1 MMSTNKYKY
10 LGVLVDQTANLNE
23 HFCSVFKKASDRL
36 RLLKKIRHCLAMDA
50 AQSVYKCMIVPLLTY
65 SSIVTFNLNATQ
77 TARVQ
82 NLQDRA
88 TRTIKSG
95 ESAHLKVPDLMNL
108 AKFQTCLLVKQCMDM
123 NTCSNFSTDYFE
135 RLQHE
140 KNTRNNGFS
149 LKISKIRLE
158 STKSAF
164 YYNGAIQFN
173 KLPFDVRATDSFMQ
187 FKRAL
192 KEHFN
197 L

>member
-1 MMSTNKYKY
+1 M
-10 LGVLVDQTANLNE
+10 LVK
-23 HFCSVFKKASDRL
+23 H
-36 RLLKKIRHCLAMDA
+36 
-50 AQSVYKCMIVPLLTY
+50 
-65 SSIVTFNLNATQ
+65 
-77 TARVQ
+77 
-82 NLQDRA
+82 A

-108 AKFQTCLLVKQCMDM
+108 AKFQTCLLVTQCMDM
-123 NTCSNFSTDYFE
+123 NTCSNFNNYFE

-140 KNTRNNGFS
+140 KNMRNNGFS
-149 LKISKIRLE
+149 LKIPKIRLE

>member
-1 MMSTNKYKY
+1 
-10 LGVLVDQTANLNE
+10 
-23 HFCSVFKKASDRL
+23 
-36 RLLKKIRHCLAMDA
+36 
-50 AQSVYKCMIVPLLTY
+50 MIVPLLTY

-77 TARVQ
+77 TARVE

-123 NTCSNFSTDYFE
+123 NTCSNFNNYFE

-149 LKISKIRLE
+149 LKIQKIRLE
-158 STKSAF
+158 STKSAL

-173 KLPFDVRATDSFMQ
+173 KLPFDVRATGSFMQ